1 MKSAGT
7 NGTFNQIKDKER
19 MFAVKKLFASI
30 VVVLCITTFAG
41 LSSAKNHPYGVD
53 TMPTLST
60 SGSEYSEYIGVDAA
74 KAIALR
80 NVGLTESDVVF
91 VKAKLDRDD
100 GKMMYD
106 IKFYSGN
113 AEYEYEIDAHTGNII
128 KLNYDIEGYEISN
141 VPAYNDG
148 LYIGS
153 DTARSIALSQVGLTL
168 ADVKYMTVKFDYDN
182 GRAVY
187 EVEFM
192 SHDMEYEFD
201 INAQNGKIVKYE
213 VESIYD

>member
-1 MKSAGT
+1 M
-7 NGTFNQIKDKER
+7 
-19 MFAVKKLFASI
+19 
-30 VVVLCITTFAG
+30 TTFAG

-113 AEYEYEIDAHTGNII
+113 AEYDYEIDAHTGNII
-128 KLNYDIEGYEISN
+128 KLNYDIEGYEISS

-153 DTARSIALSQVGLTL
+153 DTARSYSSFPSRLDIGRCKV
-168 ADVKYMTVKFDYDN
+168 YD
-182 GRAVY
+182 G
-187 EVEFM
+187 EVRLRQWTCRCTRWN
-192 SHDMEYEFD
+192 S
-201 INAQNGKIVKYE
+201 
-213 VESIYD
+213 

>member
-7 NGTFNQIKDKER
+7 NGTFNKIKDKER

-113 AEYEYEIDAHTGNII
+113 AEYDYEIDAHTGNII

-141 VPAYNDG
+141 VPVYRIRYCQIYSSFPSRLDIGRCKVYDG
-148 LYIGS
+148 
-153 DTARSIALSQVGLTL
+153 
-168 ADVKYMTVKFDYDN
+168 
-182 GRAVY
+182 
-187 EVEFM
+187 EVRLRQWTCGVRGGIPEP
-192 SHDMEYEFD
+192 
-201 INAQNGKIVKYE
+201 
-213 VESIYD
+213 